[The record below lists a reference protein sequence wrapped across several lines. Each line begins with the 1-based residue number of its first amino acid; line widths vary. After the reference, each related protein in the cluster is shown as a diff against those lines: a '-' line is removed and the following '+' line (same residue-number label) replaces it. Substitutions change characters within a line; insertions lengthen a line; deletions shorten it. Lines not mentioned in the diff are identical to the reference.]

1 MATPLLET
9 PLIDLLTIFGAG
21 FVSVF
26 ALGFQS
32 RNVNHGNYSWA
43 AGTSLFVGF
52 SQAYLWKHI
61 IDIGTMAAAATY
73 AVSGSIAITS
83 SMFVHEKFIRG
94 RESLGTPLR
103 KDKNGGKSIDSDN
116 LG

>member
-1 MATPLLET
+1 MAIPLLGT

-83 SMFVHEKFIRG
+83 SMFVHEKFIR
-94 RESLGTPLR
+94 
-103 KDKNGGKSIDSDN
+103 KDKNGGKSIDSDDSS
-116 LG
+116 